1 MKKHKELRTLL
12 SLKTQDTFQGSVKI
26 LIGHKLVDPDLIHT
40 HQLTKGSFQIIC
52 KKFHLILLILIRKV
66 KTIAYDI
73 IADGHKT
80 VSFPQSQTSFLH
92 KISRCTAA
100 KIMVKGHNGRH
111 IQLPVEKLHFHVESY
126 RTKRVSSAVIRS
138 ILVVIRMLAEQ
149 RLTVLFQ
156 KSLLFLRR
164 EASTMLVIYKQ
175 VIHMH
180 VLIACS
186 YGTLAPVILLTVAFS
201 EILLIQKANLLD
213 RFQVHTHAEAHTGR
227 HSRILRTDHAEF
239 IIDLPQRHSLKQF
252 VIPAEIR
259 EAADGSAGGKR
270 CSSCNIFLCKDRKHQ
285 ALQPLFRNLHI
296 CIYKSHMIFR
306 HL

>member
-1 MKKHKELRTLL
+1 
-12 SLKTQDTFQGSVKI
+12 
-26 LIGHKLVDPDLIHT
+26 
-40 HQLTKGSFQIIC
+40 
-52 KKFHLILLILIRKV
+52 
-66 KTIAYDI
+66 
-73 IADGHKT
+73 
-80 VSFPQSQTSFLH
+80 
-92 KISRCTAA
+92 
-100 KIMVKGHNGRH
+100 MVKGHNGRH

-270 CSSCNIFLCKDRKHQ
+270 CGGGDLFLCEDRKHQ
-285 ALQPLFRNLHI
+285 ALQPFFRNLHI

>member
-1 MKKHKELRTLL
+1 
-12 SLKTQDTFQGSVKI
+12 
-26 LIGHKLVDPDLIHT
+26 
-40 HQLTKGSFQIIC
+40 
-52 KKFHLILLILIRKV
+52 
-66 KTIAYDI
+66 
-73 IADGHKT
+73 
-80 VSFPQSQTSFLH
+80 
-92 KISRCTAA
+92 
-100 KIMVKGHNGRH
+100 
-111 IQLPVEKLHFHVESY
+111 
-126 RTKRVSSAVIRS
+126 
-138 ILVVIRMLAEQ
+138 MLAEQ

-156 KSLLFLRR
+156 ESLLFLRR